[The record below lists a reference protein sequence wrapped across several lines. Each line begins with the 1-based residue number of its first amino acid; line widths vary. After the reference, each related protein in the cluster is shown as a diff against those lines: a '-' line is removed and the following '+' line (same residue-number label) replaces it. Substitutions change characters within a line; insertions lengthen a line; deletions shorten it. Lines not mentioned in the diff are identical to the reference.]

1 MANGDQLDLNHLGRS
16 SIPGVSPRLGA
27 VLAEAAGVRLES
39 QGHAQGAELRV
50 RGDVNRAYRVVW
62 PAITDHS
69 RRSWGDD
76 QEATEYG
83 ASGIAIL
90 LVELETPYSVIERSI
105 KMTGFDYWLGDA
117 SDVTFQRK
125 ARMEVSGIRQG
136 DRRLV
141 RARGSEK
148 LNQTKASDA
157 EYGDLPAYVIVVEF
171 GVPLAEVRIR

>member
-1 MANGDQLDLNHLGRS
+1 M
-16 SIPGVSPRLGA
+16 
-27 VLAEAAGVRLES
+27 LAEGAGICLES
-39 QGHAQGAELRV
+39 QGHPQGVEIQASGHISNGYSVE
-50 RGDVNRAYRVVW
+50 W
-62 PAITDHS
+62 QPITEQA

-90 LVELETPYSVIERSI
+90 LIERETPYSVIERST

-125 ARMEVSGIRQG
+125 ARMEVSGIRRG

-141 RARGSEK
+141 MARVREK

-171 GVPLAEVRIR
+171 GTPLAEVQIR